1 MIEYVAIQPDENFNF
16 TIEPDENINDFSQSD
31 DASTVA
37 ARQKNCAAIK
47 KLRQFFSDFLHDMET
62 LLKFIFHTFLLLYI
76 YYCLRK

>member
-37 ARQKNCAAIK
+37 ARQKNCATIK
-47 KLRQFFSDFLHDMET
+47 NCANFLV
-62 LLKFIFHTFLLLYI
+62 IFYMTCKHF
-76 YYCLRK
+76 